1 MRSMPVALSSSYFTL
16 EPSGISITALNSFGT
31 CSPGLKSC
39 HGLFIVPLH
48 AGFRFKGRIHCNVGR
63 PRMAVE
69 FTSLLRVRTVFL
81 RTSRRQQSAGKRTVH
96 RPPPSYRVPAAR
108 AECRRASRPGV
119 REWFRPPSPRSR
131 SRKAPGRRAPR
142 CTAKHPPQDPHE
154 RTTSSLA
161 HRSRGQWSCRR
172 CARLRISLFRRFAP
186 RRAFQNASER
196 SRVRTSG
203 PPGSWLKERRA
214 TSYLDV
220 GHSERIEGTPR
231 ACRGKQAR
239 VGG

>member
-39 HGLFIVPLH
+39 HGLFIFPLH
-48 AGFRFKGRIHCNVGR
+48 VGFQFRCRIHCSVGR

-69 FTSLLRVRTVFL
+69 FASLLRVPTTFL
-81 RTSRRQQSAGKRTVH
+81 RTSPRQQSAGKRTVH
-96 RPPPSYRVPAAR
+96 RPPPSYRVPAAP
-108 AECRRASRPGV
+108 AECRRASRHGV
-119 REWFRPPSPRSR
+119 RERFRPPSPRWR
-131 SRKAPGRRAPR
+131 SRRAPSRRARR

-161 HRSRGQWSCRR
+161 HSSRGQSSCRR
-172 CARLRISLFRRFAP
+172 CARPRISLFRRCAP
-186 RRAFQNASER
+186 RRAFQTASER
-196 SRVRTSG
+196 SRVRASG
-203 PPGSWLKERRA
+203 PPGSCLKERRA

-220 GHSERIEGTPR
+220 GHSERIEGTTPSL
-231 ACRGKQAR
+231 RGKQAR